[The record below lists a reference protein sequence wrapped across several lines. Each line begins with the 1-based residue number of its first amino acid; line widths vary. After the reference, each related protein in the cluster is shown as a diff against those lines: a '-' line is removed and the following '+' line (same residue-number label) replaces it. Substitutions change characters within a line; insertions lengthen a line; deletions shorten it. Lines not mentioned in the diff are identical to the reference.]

1 MTIGERLRGL
11 RLARNM
17 SQEEVARHIGVTR
30 SAYSHY
36 EINNRQPVYSNLNK
50 LALLFDV
57 PIDYILNEDRTD
69 YARETKQLLQ
79 LWHSLDHSSR
89 QHTLHILRQSIQQAD
104 HPAQP

>member
-1 MTIGERLRGL
+1 MTIGERLRCL

-17 SQEEVARHIGVTR
+17 SQQEVARHIGVTR

-36 EINNRQPVYSNLNK
+36 EINNRQPVYSTLNK
-50 LALLFDV
+50 LALFFDV

-79 LWHSLDHSSR
+79 LWHALDRSSR
-89 QHTLHILRQSIQQAD
+89 QHTLHILRQCILQPD
-104 HPAQP
+104 HPDKP